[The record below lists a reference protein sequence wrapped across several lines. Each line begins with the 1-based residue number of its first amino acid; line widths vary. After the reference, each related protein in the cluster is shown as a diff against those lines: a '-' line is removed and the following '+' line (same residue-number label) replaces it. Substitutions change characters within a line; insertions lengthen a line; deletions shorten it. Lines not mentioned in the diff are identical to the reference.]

1 MYIRGKK
8 ENNSFLSRN
17 KILKM
22 ARTSVI
28 TEKIVLERNQWSR
41 ADF

>member
-1 MYIRGKK
+1 
-8 ENNSFLSRN
+8 
-17 KILKM
+17 M

-41 ADF
+41 ADFWHHCSKLYCVLPE